1 MLNRLLDVFMII
13 KDNVDPA
20 ENPLFPIKILVSCLV
35 APNIV
40 KRAATNASTHM
51 SDKEIY
57 A

>member
-40 KRAATNASTHM
+40 ERAAKNASTHM